1 MDVDVDVDV
10 ETTDREIDS
19 STHLRIKCERSNF
32 TTLYS
37 KFPLVAGICSD
48 TLAWNNRIGRQSG
61 KECNR
66 RGEGDDVLLSQ
77 LL

>member
-1 MDVDVDVDV
+1 MDVDVDV

-48 TLAWNNRIGRQSG
+48 TGMDNLGLDRTETDRDRPI
-61 KECNR
+61 
-66 RGEGDDVLLSQ
+66 
-77 LL
+77 